1 MIKNYF
7 IKRLNKYNKKH
18 NRTTKTFQLKN
29 WKYKIKFKKIL
40 NINKNLYINK
50 SVWHNTFYAFQMQPP
65 TIQLV
70 TCNRMFIQ
78 QEK

>member
-1 MIKNYF
+1 MIQNYF
-7 IKRLNKYNKKH
+7 IKRFNKYNKSTTELPKLF
-18 NRTTKTFQLKN
+18 NWRTEN
-29 WKYKIKFKKIL
+29 IKFKKIL

-78 QEK
+78 LEK